1 LCAFRDAEKG
11 LLRPID
17 DMDVDRVGDILE
29 PQYRIGAPIKARAM
43 CVAECDLLSIR
54 PAQRLN
60 YAPFNLVTDSTWVHR
75 LPVKKHDRPNRGEGF
90 FREVRRST
98 IDFAGP
104 ANEIIGVG
112 ARGEYCGSGHDKKGK
127 RASQEN

>member
-1 LCAFRDAEKG
+1 MADWLDNSAIVQRTRNRILG
-11 LLRPID
+11 HVN
-17 DMDVDRVGDILE
+17 DV
-29 PQYRIGAPIKARAM
+29 P
-43 CVAECDLLSIR
+43 
-54 PAQRLN
+54 

-75 LPVKKHDRPNRGEGF
+75 LPVKKRDRPNRGEGF

-127 RASQEN
+127 RASLEN